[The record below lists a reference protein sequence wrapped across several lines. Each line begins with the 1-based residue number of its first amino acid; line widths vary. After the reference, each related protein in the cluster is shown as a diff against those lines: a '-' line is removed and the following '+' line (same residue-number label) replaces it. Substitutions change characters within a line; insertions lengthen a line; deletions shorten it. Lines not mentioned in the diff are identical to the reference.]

1 MADIYWPGEGYS
13 LWRSSVFT
21 FRICNIY
28 ILEYVTGRLV
38 MTTPPVKTASIGYFG
53 VVVLTILTV
62 ENKFP

>member
-1 MADIYWPGEGYS
+1 
-13 LWRSSVFT
+13 
-21 FRICNIY
+21 
-28 ILEYVTGRLV
+28 